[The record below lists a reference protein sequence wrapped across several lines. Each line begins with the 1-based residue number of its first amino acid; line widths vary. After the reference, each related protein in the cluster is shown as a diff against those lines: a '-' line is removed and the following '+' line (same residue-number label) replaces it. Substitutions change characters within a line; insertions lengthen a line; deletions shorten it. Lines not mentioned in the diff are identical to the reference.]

1 MNRAT
6 VFGFELTGLFLLATL
21 AGCPLT
27 GTVDGI
33 GATCTPAGDAPC
45 PLDHVCIPDAD
56 DATTGLCAPVIDYG
70 SCDAPTWPQRTTK
83 TRDEGIDIDIV
94 DEYAFLTDVTRIVG
108 DFGLVPE
115 TAGTTAQLGDLCPLA
130 GLQQVTGSVLVKA
143 TDLATLDGLQ
153 SLSAV
158 GNGVGI
164 ASNRNLVNLKGL
176 YNLFSVDRPDDN
188 FSIVLADNLALS
200 NEEVVALRTRLK
212 EINPTAEQ
220 RLVVCGSPLVD
231 VTNGD
236 PECPVSVNELLRR

>member
-6 VFGFELTGLFLLATL
+6 VFTGLFLLSSL

-33 GATCTPAGDAPC
+33 GAPCTPAGDAPC

-56 DATTGLCAPVIDYG
+56 DAATGLCAPVTDYG
-70 SCDAPTWPQRTTK
+70 SCDAPTWPQRTTR

-94 DEYAFLTDVTRIVG
+94 DEYAFLTDVTRIEG
-108 DFGLVPE
+108 DFGILPE
-115 TAGTTAQLGDLCPLA
+115 APGTALLGDLCPLS

-143 TDLATLDGLQ
+143 TDLTTLDGLQ
-153 SLSAV
+153 GLSVV

-164 ASNRNLVNLKGL
+164 ASNRNLVSLKGL

-200 NEEVVALRTRLK
+200 NEEVVAFRARLK

-220 RLVVCGSPLVD
+220 RLVVCGSPDVD
-231 VTNGD
+231 VANGD
-236 PECPVSVNELLRR
+236 PDCPASVNELLRR